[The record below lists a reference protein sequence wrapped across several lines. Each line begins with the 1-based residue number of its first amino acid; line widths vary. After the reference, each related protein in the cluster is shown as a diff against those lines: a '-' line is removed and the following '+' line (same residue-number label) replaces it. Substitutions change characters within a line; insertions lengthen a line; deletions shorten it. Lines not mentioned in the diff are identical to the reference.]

1 MNIRDVYALDI
12 ETASNVSGREYALES
27 YRLLDDKARITSV
40 AVSGPDGYFRQ
51 LDERSNNM
59 GDLPDLLAHLRGKQV
74 FAHRAVFDIGWLIA
88 ATTYDHLFAIKWRDT
103 GLLAKWLVNGQVA
116 AKNRWGFSLRDVT
129 KRYIKE
135 HPDLEDFLDLKK
147 ADVSPGEDY
156 DYWLKRGRMD
166 AVFTRL
172 IAIEMLDQLP
182 KSQLAGYLYEQG
194 NLVPVAN
201 AWVSGLHANSKKT
214 HELKPKFIAH
224 KKKLAES
231 IGQTVSCIQ
240 SPQQLAHLLF
250 EVKKFPVQGRTP
262 KGKPSAA
269 KDNLLMLEDKL
280 AGTEDAQFIRTILN
294 IKRLATI
301 ESKFINGINE
311 STEYNGN
318 DYTHAFPNIFG
329 TYTGR
334 YTYTAKTLKKWP
346 SGIANHQLPRKGP
359 VRKLLT
365 APPGFVVCE
374 LDGSQQELRFIGQIS
389 GDVNLLH
396 DFNQGLD
403 VHSTMTSFI
412 SGIPYEELLEL
423 LNNDDPEATN
433 YRYAGKLLNLS
444 CQYRIGA
451 KALAYKFFTTY
462 GITIT
467 TGQAYNYLNMY
478 KRRYRGVKDYWEDA
492 ITRAKANGYAESI
505 SGRRFGLKFWSGRT
519 AYPTEQS
526 AINFP
531 IQGSGGDHKNLAI
544 SLIARKFPEA
554 RFVLD
559 LHDGIWYYLPEDH
572 AQELARDMR
581 DYLNQTNWSKLWN
594 KEILLPLPFDAK
606 IGPSF
611 GEVRNV

>member
-1 MNIRDVYALDI
+1 MSDVYALDI
-12 ETASNVSGREYALES
+12 ETASNVDGREYALES
-27 YRLLDDKARITSV
+27 YRLPQGKARITSV
-40 AVSGPDGYFRQ
+40 AVSGPDSYFVQ
-51 LDERSNNM
+51 LDERSGNIAEI
-59 GDLPDLLAHLRGKQV
+59 PDLLTHLKGKQV

-88 ATTYDHLFAIKWRDT
+88 ATDYQHLMNIKWRDT

-129 KRYIKE
+129 KRYIRE
-135 HPDLEDFLDLKK
+135 HPELEEFLDLKK
-147 ADVSPGEDY
+147 ADVSPGVDY
-156 DYWLKRGRMD
+156 AYWLKRGRMD

-172 IAIEMLDQLP
+172 IAVEMWDLLP
-182 KSQLAGYLYEQG
+182 DEQKPGFIYEQA

-201 AWVSGLHANSKKT
+201 AWVIGLHVNSKKT

-224 KKKLAES
+224 KKKLASS
-231 IGQTVSCIQ
+231 IGQTVECIQ

-250 EVKKFPVQGRTP
+250 DVKKFPVQGRTP

-280 AGTEDAQFIRTILN
+280 AGTEDAKFIRTILN

-301 ESKFINGINE
+301 ESKFINGIND
-311 STEYNGN
+311 SVGYNGDN
-318 DYTHAFPNIFG
+318 YTHAFPNLFG

-365 APPGFVVCE
+365 APPGYVVCE
-374 LDGSQQELRFIGQIS
+374 FDGSQQELRFIGQIS
-389 GDVNLLH
+389 GDENLLY
-396 DFNQGLD
+396 DFNHGLD

-423 LNNDDPEATN
+423 VAQEDDEATN

-462 GITIT
+462 GIHIT
-467 TGQAYNYLNMY
+467 TGEAYRYLNMY
-478 KRRYRGVKDYWEDA
+478 KSRYKGVKKYWDKA
-492 ITRAKANGYAESI
+492 IWTAKDKGYAESI
-505 SGRRFGLKFWSGRT
+505 AKRRYYLKFWNGRT
-519 AYPTEQS
+519 EYPTEQS

-531 IQGSGGDHKNLAI
+531 IQGSGGDHKNVAI
-544 SLIARKFPEA
+544 SMIARKFPEA
-554 RFVLD
+554 QFVLD
-559 LHDGIWYYLPEDH
+559 LHDGIWYYLPEEN
-572 AQELARDMR
+572 AVELAREIR
-581 DYLNQTNWSKLWN
+581 DDLNSTDWSAMWRTDIK
-594 KEILLPLPFDAK
+594 LPLPFDAK
-606 IGPSF
+606 VGPSF
-611 GEVRNV
+611 GEVKTV